1 MASAL
6 LHKYLNFAVNT
17 TTGTCHS
24 TNVNHNFN
32 YSVMILMAILFIS
45 FWSKLLNTDQT
56 NAFKKYFIKVAHDI
70 QFSIRY
76 SKNSFHDFL
85 PPININ
91 SFFLNHTDKIEV
103 KNIIL
108 FLNPSKSIGPNCILT
123 KILKLLINDVSSQF
137 T

>member
-1 MASAL
+1 MASVL
-6 LHKYLNFAVNT
+6 LYKYLAFAVNT
-17 TTGTCHS
+17 TTNTGHT
-24 TNVNHNFN
+24 TNVNHKTN
-32 YSVMILMAILFIS
+32 YSLTILMAILFIN

-56 NAFKKYFIKVAHDI
+56 NAFKKYFIKVANDI
-70 QFSIRY
+70 QSSIRY

-91 SFFLNHTDKIEV
+91 SFFLNLTDKIEV
-103 KNIIL
+103 KNKIL
-108 FLNPSKSIGPNCILT
+108 FLNPLKSIGPNCIPT